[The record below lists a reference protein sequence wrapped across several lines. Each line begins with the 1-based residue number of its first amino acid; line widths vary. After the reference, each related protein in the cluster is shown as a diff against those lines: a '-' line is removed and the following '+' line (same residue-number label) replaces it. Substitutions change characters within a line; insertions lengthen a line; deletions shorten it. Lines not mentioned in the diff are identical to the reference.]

1 MKTSE
6 VFNVFVFKQKIMLK
20 SPPLTDTKR
29 RNALRFMGIPW
40 VSVEERKLPR
50 RRPQTAGLRTPP
62 QVSHAELPRLEESP
76 TRSLFVNTETQFTD
90 DECLQISV
98 ATDECGSAAWRPPS
112 RLTELRQSCAQTPV
126 VSMLED
132 AAVAEEEEEGAE
144 EDATELPRCDSI
156 VSISREDAFDSE
168 EQMMSVRGLSAR
180 KNPLALSGPVTPAE
194 IEAQVWNYCAE
205 TNPSEPRPM
214 RIFDAK
220 ISGKVANVNPTGG
233 RRRIMTAMKRCSLSS
248 GDRDL
253 IMNTFGRSKK
263 ARARAQERM
272 RTLEKCYS
280 AQRFKGFMED
290 KMVPTPGFM
299 ENVEAKMD
307 VRKQKRF
314 RPKSL
319 PPGFVFG
326 K

>member
-1 MKTSE
+1 MHSFSNK
-6 VFNVFVFKQKIMLK
+6 KIMLK
-20 SPPLTDTKR
+20 SPPLTDAKR

-50 RRPQTAGLRTPP
+50 CRPQTAGLQTPP
-62 QVSHAELPRLEESP
+62 QVSHAELPRLEAQ
-76 TRSLFVNTETQFTD
+76 RSLFVNTETQFTD

-98 ATDECGSAAWRPPS
+98 ATEECGSAAWRPPS
-112 RLTELRQSCAQTPV
+112 RLTELKQSCVQTPV
-126 VSMLED
+126 TSMLED
-132 AAVAEEEEEGAE
+132 LVAAEEEDLEEE
-144 EDATELPRCDSI
+144 EATDLPRCDSI
-156 VSISREDAFDSE
+156 VSISREDAFDSP
-168 EQMMSVRGLSAR
+168 EQILSVREPSSR
-180 KNPLALSGPVTPAE
+180 KNPLSLSGPVTPAE

-205 TNPSEPRPM
+205 TNPREPRPM

-233 RRRIMTAMKRCSLSS
+233 RRRIVTAMKRCSLSS

-253 IMNTFGRSKK
+253 IVSTFGRSKK

-307 VRKQKRF
+307 VRKRTV